1 MLIELRIRD
10 YAVIHDLTLELGPGL
25 SALSGETGAGKSIIV
40 GALSLLLGERATS
53 DRVRSGA
60 ERAMVEAVFD
70 VSDHPKLKTDL
81 SDLGIEAEDGL
92 LILRREVALA
102 GRNRAWINESRTT
115 ARTVGE
121 LGRFLVDLHGQHE
134 HQTLLRKDTQRSIL
148 DAFGDAE
155 QDATAVAEEFQG
167 LSRLQAQLKELQ
179 EHRREL
185 ASRTD
190 FLRFQ
195 IGELDEANV
204 QSGEDE
210 ALAEE
215 SGRLENSEELLGE
228 ATRIHGELYSAEG
241 AITEKISS
249 LARTLARLKDWDASL
264 EAPYKELQEA
274 YHTLAEVGR
283 DLGDY
288 VGTVHHDPGR
298 LEEVRSRLDLIH
310 SLKRKYGPTSENVI
324 AARDRVRSEL
334 DELEDGRWDE
344 DTLAADIERLRDR
357 LVSAAARLSGKRREA
372 ATRLEKE
379 VGALLPDLGLPS
391 GTFKVELEA
400 LPEMTSHGA
409 ENVEFLVSLNAGFPP
424 TALARVASGGE
435 LSRVMLA
442 LKAILARVDQVPT
455 MVFDEI
461 DAGIGGR
468 VASLVAAKLKD
479 VARYHQ
485 VFVVTHLPQL
495 ASRAHSHL
503 LVEKSSEDEKLAAT
517 DVKGLTGDARVR
529 EIARMLGGD
538 PESETSKDHAREL
551 LGAVD

>member
-10 YAVIHDLTLELGPGL
+10 YAVIHDLTLKLGPGL

-40 GALSLLLGERATS
+40 GALSLLLGERASS
-53 DRVRSGA
+53 DRVRTGA
-60 ERAMVEAVFD
+60 DRAMVEAVFD
-70 VSDHPKLKTDL
+70 VSSYPKIGAQL

-92 LILRREVALA
+92 LILRREVAAA
-102 GRNRAWINESRTT
+102 GRNRAWINESPTT

-121 LGRFLVDLHGQHE
+121 LGRSLVDLHGQHE

-148 DAFGDAE
+148 DAFGEAE
-155 QDATAVAEEFQG
+155 QDASAVAEEFQS
-167 LSRLQAQLKELQ
+167 LSRLKARLKELQ

-185 ASRTD
+185 ASRAD

-195 IGELDEANV
+195 MSELEEANV
-204 QSGEDE
+204 QPGEEE

-215 SGRLENSEELLGE
+215 SRRLENSEELLGG
-228 ATRIHGELYSAEG
+228 ATRVNSKLYAAEG
-241 AITEKISS
+241 AVTDIVSG
-249 LARTLARLKDWDASL
+249 LAQTLARLKEWDPSL
-264 EAPYKELQEA
+264 EGPHGELQEA
-274 YHTLAEVGR
+274 YHVLAEVGR
-283 DLGDY
+283 DLSDY
-288 VGTVHHDPGR
+288 IGGLRHDPGR

-310 SLKRKYGPTSENVI
+310 SLKRKYGPTSEDVV
-324 AARDRVRSEL
+324 AARDRVRVEL

-344 DTLAADIERLRDR
+344 DTLAADVERMRSDLI
-357 LVSAAARLSGKRREA
+357 STTARLSKKRRKA
-372 ATRLEKE
+372 AARLEKE
-379 VGALLPDLGLPS
+379 VEALLPDLGLPA
-391 GTFKVELEA
+391 GTFKVQMEV
-400 LPEMTSHGA
+400 LPEVGSHGA

-435 LSRVMLA
+435 LSRVMLI
-442 LKAILARVDQVPT
+442 LKAILAKVDQVPT

-461 DAGIGGR
+461 DAGIGGQ
-468 VASLVAAKLKD
+468 VASLVADKLRD

-495 ASRAHSHL
+495 ASRAQSHL
-503 LVEKSSEDEKLAAT
+503 LVEKSDGDGLAAT

-538 PESETSKDHAREL
+538 PESETSRDHAREML
-551 LGAVD
+551 AAGD

>member
-40 GALSLLLGERATS
+40 GALSLLLGERASS
-53 DRVRSGA
+53 DRVRAGA
-60 ERAMVEAVFD
+60 DRARVEAVFD
-70 VSDHPKLKTDL
+70 VSDNPKIKAQLD
-81 SDLGIEAEDGL
+81 DLGIEAEDGL
-92 LILRREVALA
+92 LILRREVASA
-102 GRNRAWINESRTT
+102 GRNRAWINESPAT

-121 LGRFLVDLHGQHE
+121 LGRSLVDLHGQHE

-148 DAFGDAE
+148 DAFGEAE
-155 QDATAVAEEFQG
+155 QDATTVVEEFHG
-167 LSRLQAQLKELQ
+167 LSRLEAQLKELR

-195 IGELDEANV
+195 LSELDEANV
-204 QSGEDE
+204 QPGEDE
-210 ALAEE
+210 LLAEE

-241 AITEKISS
+241 AITERLSA
-249 LARTLARLKDWDASL
+249 LAQTLARLKDWDPSL
-264 EAPYKELQEA
+264 EGPHRELQEA
-274 YHTLAEVGR
+274 YHAVAEVGR

-288 VGTVHHDPGR
+288 VGTVRHDPGR

-310 SLKRKYGPTSENVI
+310 SLKRKYGPTSEDVI
-324 AARDRVRSEL
+324 ATRDRVRAEL

-344 DTLAADIERLRDR
+344 DTLAADVDRMRDS
-357 LVSAAARLSGKRREA
+357 LVSAAAGLSKKRREA
-372 ATRLEKE
+372 ARRLEKE
-379 VGALLPDLGLPS
+379 VEALLPELGLPA
-391 GTFKVELEA
+391 GTFKVRLEA
-400 LPEMTSHGA
+400 LPEVRSHGA
-409 ENVEFLVSLNAGFPP
+409 ETVEFLVSVNAGFPP

-442 LKAILARVDQVPT
+442 LKAILAQVDEVPT

-495 ASRAHSHL
+495 ASRARSHL
-503 LVEKSSEDEKLAAT
+503 LVEKSDGEGLAAT
-517 DVKGLTGDARVR
+517 DVKGLSGDARVR

-538 PESETSKDHAREL
+538 PDSTTSQDHAREL
-551 LGAVD
+551 LAAGD